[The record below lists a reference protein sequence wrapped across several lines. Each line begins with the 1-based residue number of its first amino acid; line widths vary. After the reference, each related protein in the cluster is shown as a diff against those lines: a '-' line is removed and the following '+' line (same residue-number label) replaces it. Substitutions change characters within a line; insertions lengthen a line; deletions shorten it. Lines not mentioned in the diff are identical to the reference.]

1 MIQDSGEILAKN
13 GIPQYALKK
22 KKAAIGILAHEA
34 DNMGT
39 A

>member
-13 GIPQYALKK
+13 GIPQYALKE
-22 KKAAIGILAHEA
+22 AAIGILAHEA